1 VTGDLRIVWHRCNV
15 CLMIITSPKWRYLDF
30 IVCRDT
36 SSAATQT
43 RRDCVFCFG
52 RGRGSTGFHVA
63 GGWANED
70 RFQLCGAEAY
80 SAK

>member
-1 VTGDLRIVWHRCNV
+1 
-15 CLMIITSPKWRYLDF
+15 M
-30 IVCRDT
+30 CRDT

-52 RGRGSTGFHVA
+52 KGRGGSTGFHVA

-80 SAK
+80 CAK